1 MATPFEMTAVD
12 HEAQCQTKQL
22 AVTGSPAKW
31 SPPTEPI
38 RLKKDAVYFLFTAQ
52 NLVRHPKSPLKPL
65 FRAVLLTDPLVDL
78 RNEVED
84 FTIKSIYP
92 GRPLQD
98 ASEPANSCPKGPL
111 VSSGFPSPKVFF

>member
-12 HEAQCQTKQL
+12 HEAQWQTKQL

-38 RLKKDAVYFLFTAQ
+38 LLKKDAVYFLFTAQ

-78 RNEVED
+78 RLVDVICKLLSFVEPGTGRNEVED
-84 FTIKSIYP
+84 S
-92 GRPLQD
+92 
-98 ASEPANSCPKGPL
+98 
-111 VSSGFPSPKVFF
+111 PSRAYTLAISVLTQI